1 MQSTSATPV
10 KHPMGVSSGWPPPPK
25 MSAKAPHPTISTT
38 LVQWPGPELNR
49 RHLHFQC
56 SALPTELPGQVFV
69 KSAIIISLW
78 QWCPWA
84 ILLVN
89 HTSCAEANPT
99 QSVPVEFPKANEA
112 PYQTLAKAKLK
123 YVDIRLKPAPSTT
136 VTLKN
141 GFQQRAVNP
150 GRPGGYAVTM
160 TGPPITP
167 EMLLVAYRSGIFPM
181 ARDRNGPIDWYSPD
195 PRAIQPLHKTGFHVP
210 ASLAKRMRSGKFQIT
225 YNAAFDRVI
234 HLCAEPRPTSEQTWI
249 SPELCKAYQAL
260 HRMHYA
266 HSVEAWDD
274 REQLV
279 GGLYGVS
286 LGGAFFGES
295 MFSRASDASKICLV
309 HLVEHLRQ
317 HGFALLDVQF
327 HNEHLAQ
334 FGIIEIPRQEYLKR
348 LEEALHLSVSF

>member
-1 MQSTSATPV
+1 VTMMPLGHFV
-10 KHPMGVSSGWPPPPK
+10 VSHAS
-25 MSAKAPHPTISTT
+25 
-38 LVQWPGPELNR
+38 
-49 RHLHFQC
+49 C
-56 SALPTELPGQVFV
+56 TEARP
-69 KSAIIISLW
+69 A
-78 QWCPWA
+78 
-84 ILLVN
+84 
-89 HTSCAEANPT
+89 
-99 QSVPVEFPKANEA
+99 QSVTVEFPKANEA
-112 PYQTLAKAKLK
+112 PYQTFAKAKLK
-123 YVDIRLKPAPSTT
+123 CVDIRPKPAPGANRNHN
-136 VTLKN
+136 N
-141 GFQQRAVNP
+141 GLQHRAVNP
-150 GRPGGYAVTM
+150 GRLGGYAVTM
-160 TGPPITP
+160 TGLPITP

-181 ARDRNGPIDWYSPD
+181 ARGQNGPIDWYSPD
-195 PRAIQPLHKTGFHVP
+195 PRAIQPLHETGFHVP

-234 HLCAEPRPTSEQTWI
+234 QFCAEPRPTSEQTWI

-317 HGFALLDVQF
+317 HGFSLLDVQF
-327 HNEHLAQ
+327 HNDHLAQ

-348 LEEALHLSVSF
+348 LDEALHLSVSF